1 MSKTLIDI
9 DDDLLAEA
17 ARAFGTSTK
26 KDTVT
31 QALRHAVDDARAER
45 RGARLELEQ
54 IADEGGFHFER
65 YEDLDK

>member
-17 ARAFGTSTK
+17 AIALGTGTK

-31 QALRHAVDDARAER
+31 QALQHTVEEARAR
-45 RGARLELEQ
+45 RRAALHELQEMAREGAFDFDRLEE
-54 IADEGGFHFER
+54 
-65 YEDLDK
+65 LDQ